1 MFRKRSFSVLL
12 VLIIAVSL
20 CVLFSSCRNRVPEE
34 SDTSTS
40 SAVQEDSKDAE
51 KDAKADTKDS
61 ESKDTEAK
69 DKEKSDT
76 ETAES
81 AESDTSENERQ
92 ATEVSSS
99 EKKADENKSKQSS
112 QKKSSKK
119 KSSKSDSKKSEK
131 SKSEKSEKSE
141 KAGKSEKSEKSEKT
155 EQPKEKKKV
164 WVEPVTETR
173 TVTLDTGTRY
183 CCGANSNGG
192 CGASWH
198 GSKDSTYNSWHKH
211 WQDYVKKRTK
221 EEAEKGNTYVCDHI
235 HDDSRWEPDT
245 TTEEVVIQ
253 EGYWKEVD

>member
-1 MFRKRSFSVLL
+1 MFWKRSISVFLVLL
-12 VLIIAVSL
+12 LVISM
-20 CVLFSSCRNRVPEE
+20 CVMFSSCRDRVPEE
-34 SDTSTS
+34 DDTATS
-40 SAVQEDSKDAE
+40 SAVQEESKDAE
-51 KDAKADTKDS
+51 KDSKTEAKES
-61 ESKDTEAK
+61 ESKDTESKA
-69 DKEKSDT
+69 EENSDT
-76 ETAES
+76 ETVEPATTDNAADEDQSKEESSAKKKS
-81 AESDTSENERQ
+81 AEKKSDN
-92 ATEVSSS
+92 
-99 EKKADENKSKQSS
+99 SS